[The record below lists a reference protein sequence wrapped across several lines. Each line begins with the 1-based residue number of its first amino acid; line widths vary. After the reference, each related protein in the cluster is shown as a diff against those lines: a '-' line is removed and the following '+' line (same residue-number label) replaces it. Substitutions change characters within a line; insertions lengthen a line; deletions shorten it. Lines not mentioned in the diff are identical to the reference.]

1 MHVTKIAS
9 VNLILVSS
17 TLTDLDSSLRREEN
31 SCHIH
36 SQHGLSRSSVM
47 PKATQFTLSHE
58 DRPGMLAHTAKV
70 LGAANVNILACLTT
84 TSAGEGV
91 THLIVDNADRAK
103 KALASAGLSYTETD
117 VLQVE
122 LRNIPGSRSKLPTAS
137 MRRDFC
143 GNPICSTSSCSTC
156 ADIFPERRSNSM
168 SRSGLRVLK
177 NTSSFSLGLRPIS
190 PSPGRTMSQQRNHSS
205 GRRQ

>member
-1 MHVTKIAS
+1 MHITKIAS

-122 LRNIPGSRSKLPTAS
+122 LRNIPGALGEFASKLAEKDINITLGYQTAAK
-137 MRRDFC
+137 
-143 GNPICSTSSCSTC
+143 SSKKASV
-156 ADIFPERRSNSM
+156 
-168 SRSGLRVLK
+168 VLAV
-177 NTSSFSLGLRPIS
+177 SDLDQAAGIR
-190 PSPGRTMSQQRNHSS
+190 
-205 GRRQ
+205 